1 METEIKGSILEMIDE
16 VVEVFKQIETLN
28 DRRISRLQK
37 GEKLIDRSE
46 VKLNDL
52 KINLLKEMDKIYLNQ
67 NKQEILLDQIYG
79 LNKKISNTEGN
90 LLRLAEKSGIKRRD
104 F

>member
-1 METEIKGSILEMIDE
+1 MESEIKGSILEMIDE

-46 VKLNDL
+46 VN
-52 KINLLKEMDKIYLNQ
+52 
-67 NKQEILLDQIYG
+67 
-79 LNKKISNTEGN
+79 
-90 LLRLAEKSGIKRRD
+90 
-104 F
+104 